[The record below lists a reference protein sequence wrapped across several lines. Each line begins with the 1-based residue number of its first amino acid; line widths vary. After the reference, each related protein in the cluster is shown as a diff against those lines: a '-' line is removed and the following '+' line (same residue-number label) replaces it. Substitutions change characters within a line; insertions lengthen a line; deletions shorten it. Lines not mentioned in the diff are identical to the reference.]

1 MGRPAGTSIA
11 GLGSIVRPGVK
22 TTMARIVTTVL
33 AASRR
38 GLLWLFR
45 KPAVARRRR
54 ADPSDS
60 RARQIQAFTID
71 TLFGHPGLVMTPA
84 QAAAFATRSFTW
96 RCVSCGKVHAF
107 DRPVRVGAA
116 SPCSCLQIEFE
127 TDARRRPARYAA
139 LRGLPEG

>member
-1 MGRPAGTSIA
+1 MGRIA
-11 GLGSIVRPGVK
+11 RVVF
-22 TTMARIVTTVL
+22 

-38 GLLWLFR
+38 SLSWLFR
-45 KPAVARRRR
+45 RRSLAHRRHIGPAETRFRQF
-54 ADPSDS
+54 SDGTLH
-60 RARQIQAFTID
+60 TIFGRD
-71 TLFGHPGLVMTPA
+71 TLVMTPA

-127 TDARRRPARYAA
+127 TDARRRPSRYAA
-139 LRGLPEG
+139 LRRLSEG

>member
-1 MGRPAGTSIA
+1 MGRIA
-11 GLGSIVRPGVK
+11 
-22 TTMARIVTTVL
+22 TVVF

-38 GLLWLFR
+38 SLSWLFR
-45 KPAVARRRR
+45 RSAPKFRRYAGPYQAGSRSPGDDQLDTIFGERR
-54 ADPSDS
+54 
-60 RARQIQAFTID
+60 
-71 TLFGHPGLVMTPA
+71 LVMTPA

-107 DRPVRVGAA
+107 DKPVRVGAA

-127 TDARRRPARYAA
+127 TDVRRRAASYAS

>member
-1 MGRPAGTSIA
+1 MGRF
-11 GLGSIVRPGVK
+11 
-22 TTMARIVTTVL
+22 ARVVM

-38 GLLWLFR
+38 SLYWLLR
-45 KPAVARRRR
+45 RSASRYRMHPAR
-54 ADPSDS
+54 PSQD
-60 RARQIQAFTID
+60 RPPVMLYDRLDTVFGDQRQ
-71 TLFGHPGLVMTPA
+71 VMTPA

-127 TDARRRPARYAA
+127 TDVKRRPGVGYAA
-139 LRGLPEG
+139 FRGMPEG